1 MSWDRTPRKN
11 SVHFRNVEFHRF
23 FVGNKRINLTFF
35 IKCFRTPVS
44 TFIERGVSVRA
55 GHGTLIGLIV
65 LYLGFRR
72 FGGPGVTVVYVS
84 ISANV

>member
-1 MSWDRTPRKN
+1 MMNLIIRRANNVIPMSWDRAPRKN

-23 FVGNKRINLTFF
+23 FVGNKRINLTLF
-35 IKCFRTPVS
+35 IKCFRTPES

-65 LYLGFRR
+65 LYLGLE
-72 FGGPGVTVVYVS
+72 
-84 ISANV
+84 